1 MKYFL
6 KLSLIS
12 LILLYSDLSLAVKSV
27 QQYCEIVRNSKGIEI
42 WIEWGVELRENQEN
56 LVASNPSA
64 RQIDK
69 FYKDLKENLQKNV
82 DAELETAMKAD
93 EIINSKYRSNLFP
106 QFTVDQVYMQE
117 WIVYEILL
125 KGEKSVTQN
134 KMAVYYR
141 CMDTIKPLN

>member
-69 FYKDLKENLQKNV
+69 FYNDLKENLQKNV

>member
-1 MKYFL
+1 
-6 KLSLIS
+6 
-12 LILLYSDLSLAVKSV
+12 
-27 QQYCEIVRNSKGIEI
+27 
-42 WIEWGVELRENQEN
+42 
-56 LVASNPSA
+56 
-64 RQIDK
+64 
-69 FYKDLKENLQKNV
+69 
-82 DAELETAMKAD
+82 MKAD